1 MQKALIALPWSPK
14 SKIIKARNQFNVYVS
29 NVTYNKKLQNKKNF
43 AFILKE
49 SYFIF
54 KVREVKRELDST
66 YFFVL
71 SVLATKLFDIAT
83 SPRDISNLLFRSL
96 VFGLL

>member
-1 MQKALIALPWSPK
+1 M
-14 SKIIKARNQFNVYVS
+14 
-29 NVTYNKKLQNKKNF
+29 
-43 AFILKE
+43 
-49 SYFIF
+49 
-54 KVREVKRELDST
+54 ELDST
-66 YFFVL
+66 YFSVL